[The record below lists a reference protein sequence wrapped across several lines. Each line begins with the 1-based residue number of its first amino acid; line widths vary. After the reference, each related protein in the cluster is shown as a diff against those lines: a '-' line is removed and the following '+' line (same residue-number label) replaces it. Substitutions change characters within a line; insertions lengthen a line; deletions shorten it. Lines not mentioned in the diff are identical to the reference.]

1 MHATTRKQL
10 VPTMARAAWPDRPV
24 LRALLITL
32 LTASSFLTQSVAA
45 DPATVPPLPRVTF
58 IGDSIATGILYNPD
72 AKRVLERGVDVD
84 YQLAVCRRLV
94 GDSCPY
100 DGVKP
105 LTLVELLPT
114 IKLAPTVVVAVGYN
128 DYQETFAESVDSSLE
143 ALRKAGAEHVLWLTL
158 RAERQSYVQMNDVIR
173 AAAERHRELTV
184 VDWNLNSRSHPDW
197 FQNDGLHLG
206 HDGAVA
212 MATLVHGAL
221 EDAGAVQAPPAAS
234 LSISTRTLPAGHV
247 NKPYRTRL
255 RASGGTRPITWRR
268 QAGALPPGMLLRS
281 DGRLAGTPRAAG
293 RFTLTLRARDAE
305 GQSSSRQFGMV
316 VKAG

>member
-1 MHATTRKQL
+1 MPVTTRKQ
-10 VPTMARAAWPDRPV
+10 PARAMARAASPDRHV

-45 DPATVPPLPRVTF
+45 DSATVPPLPRVTF

-72 AKRVLERGVDVD
+72 AKRVLGRGVDVD

-105 LTLVELLPT
+105 LTLVDLLPT

-128 DYQETFAESVDSSLE
+128 DYRETFAESVDSSLE

-173 AAAERHRELTV
+173 TAAERHRELTV

-212 MATLVHGAL
+212 MAMLVHGAL
-221 EDAGAVQAPPAAS
+221 EDAGAVRAAVAS
-234 LSISTRTLPAGHV
+234 LSILTRTLPAGHV

-255 RASGGTRPITWRR
+255 NAAGGTRPITWRR
-268 QAGALPPGMLLRS
+268 QAGALPPGMHLRS
-281 DGRLAGTPRAAG
+281 DGRLAGTPGAAG
-293 RFTLTLRARDAE
+293 RFTLTLRATDAQ

-316 VKAG
+316 VKPR